1 MPAYFRNQ
9 HAIHSA
15 SVRITVLVITL
26 FTSALVP
33 CAGQVQS
40 CDKPCLETIADR
52 YRTAYVHHNPSG
64 VPIAD
69 RVRFTE
75 NNVEMPFPDASWDTV
90 TEEIG
95 PHLTLSDP
103 VTGNIGIYTAI
114 MQNDTPGFLAIRLQV
129 KGGKITEIE
138 HMLSTKRNLSSPPT
152 PIGDVHQ
159 YRHTPVINETI
170 LPAQRLPRSRLIAL
184 ADGYFA
190 TLERNNGEIRGTRFA
205 KEATRLENGLLFQE
219 IEKGF
224 KSGYYA
230 FNNRVR
236 REPIFVDEE
245 RGVVMCRGFIDHK
258 GVLDEYTLTDG
269 TVRRSIFREPQS
281 WALLEMFK
289 IMDDRIVAVEAT
301 FIAVPYNMPSP
312 WSTRLDP

>member
-1 MPAYFRNQ
+1 M
-9 HAIHSA
+9 S
-15 SVRITVLVITL
+15 
-26 FTSALVP
+26 
-33 CAGQVQS
+33 AGQVQS
-40 CDKPCLETIADR
+40 CDRTCLESIANR
-52 YRTAYVHHNPSG
+52 YRASYVRHDPTG
-64 VPIAD
+64 VPIANN
-69 RVRFTE
+69 VRFTE
-75 NNVEMPFPDASWDTV
+75 NNVRMPFPDASWDTV

-95 PHLTLSDP
+95 PPLTLSDS

-114 MQNDTPGFLAIRLQV
+114 MQNDTPGFLAIRLKV
-129 KGGKITEIE
+129 EEGKITEIE

-152 PIGDVHQ
+152 PIGDVHK
-159 YRHTPVINETI
+159 YRHAPVINETI
-170 LPAQRLPRSRLIAL
+170 PLDQRLPRSRLIAL

-205 KEATRLENGLLFQE
+205 PDATRLENGLLFKE

-236 REPIFVDEE
+236 RESIFVDEE
-245 RGVVMCRGFIDHK
+245 RGVVMSRGFIDHK

-269 TVRRSIFREPQS
+269 TVRRSVFREPQS

-289 IMDDRIVAVEAT
+289 IKGDQIVAVEAT

-312 WSTRLDP
+312 WNTRLNP